1 MTSCI
6 WINCFLFLLQ
16 NSTYYSVIMEDTMT
30 STLEPNY
37 DDILQE
43 FSGNLHPGYC
53 KEATCVITVIFN
65 VVIFLLG
72 ITGNGA
78 VIWITGFKMKKSV
91 NTTWYLSLALSD
103 FIFCAT
109 LPLTIDYVV
118 KDSWNFGL
126 FMCKFNAF
134 VMTLNMYSSVF
145 ILVIISVDRCIT
157 VKFPVWAQNQRTVQK
172 ASVVVGLAWFVSSL
186 LSIPSAKFR
195 EIINNESIEKCYGNY
210 ENHHKTVV
218 FRRFTFGF
226 LIPFLT
232 IFTCYFILIRKLRAN
247 QMCKSTKPYKI
258 MTLLITTF
266 FICWLPFQILSI
278 LELDRT
284 EHSFVFH
291 TAQQVSATLASANSF
306 LNPFLYAFMAKDLKN
321 KCYSFISKIE
331 SAIDEETRS
340 AFRATS
346 ITNSVDN
353 RLSTVVNYESY

>member
-1 MTSCI
+1 KDWLEMI
-6 WINCFLFLLQ
+6 
-16 NSTYYSVIMEDTMT
+16 YYYY
-30 STLEPNY
+30 Y
-37 DDILQE
+37 DLQE
-43 FSGNLHPGYC
+43 LAVDSHAKEEQLHEDLHLGYC
-53 KEATCVITVIFN
+53 REAACVITVIFN
-65 VVIFLLG
+65 VIIFLLG
-72 ITGNGA
+72 IIGNGA

-109 LPLTIDYVV
+109 LPFTVDYMV
-118 KDSWNFGL
+118 KNSWIFGP

-134 VMTLNMYSSVF
+134 VMTLNMYSSIF

-172 ASVVVGLAWFVSSL
+172 ASVVVMLAWFVSSL

-195 EIINNESIEKCYGNY
+195 EIMNIDICYSNY

-218 FRRFTFGF
+218 FMRFTFGF

-232 IFTCYFILIRKLRAN
+232 IFTCYSILIRKLRAN
-247 QMCKSTKPYKI
+247 QMSRSTKPYKI

-266 FICWLPFQILSI
+266 FICWLPFQIVSV
-278 LELDRT
+278 LELDRI
-284 EHSFVFH
+284 EYSFAFH

-306 LNPFLYAFMAKDLKN
+306 LNPFLYAFMAKDLKK
-321 KCYSFISKIE
+321 KCYSFLSKIE

-353 RLSTVVNYESY
+353 RHSTVV

>member
-1 MTSCI
+1 M
-6 WINCFLFLLQ
+6 
-16 NSTYYSVIMEDTMT
+16 NSTPAADYDYDLQDLED
-30 STLEPNY
+30 
-37 DDILQE
+37 
-43 FSGNLHPGYC
+43 LHLGYC
-53 KEATCVITVIFN
+53 KEAACVITVIFN
-65 VVIFLLG
+65 VIIFLLG

-109 LPLTIDYVV
+109 LPLTIDYMV
-118 KDSWNFGL
+118 KKSWNFGL

-134 VMTLNMYSSVF
+134 VMTLNMYSSIF

-172 ASVVVGLAWFVSSL
+172 ASVVVMLAWFVSSL

-195 EIINNESIEKCYGNY
+195 EIKKESTDVCYGDY
-210 ENHHKTVV
+210 QNHHKTVV
-218 FRRFTFGF
+218 FMRFTFGF

-232 IFTCYFILIRKLRAN
+232 IFTCYSILIRKLRAN
-247 QMCKSTKPYKI
+247 QMSKSTKPYKI

-266 FICWLPFQILSI
+266 FICWLPFQIISI
-278 LELDRT
+278 VELNQT
-284 EHSFVFH
+284 EHSPAFH

-306 LNPFLYAFMAKDLKN
+306 LNPFLYAFMAKDLKK
-321 KCYSFISKIE
+321 KCYSFLSKIE

-353 RLSTVVNYESY
+353 RLSTAV